1 MYVEKRENAIN
12 NRLNKTKLER
22 EVDHEQERIDRV
34 KKENAIKRVAA
45 AEKVHLILALIMSS
59 VQSETPLR
67 ERPSLN

>member
-1 MYVEKRENAIN
+1 MEKRENAIN

-45 AEKVHLILALIMSS
+45 AEKVQILALIMSS

>member
-1 MYVEKRENAIN
+1 VYVEKRENAIN

-45 AEKVHLILALIMSS
+45 AEKVQILALIMSS

>member
-1 MYVEKRENAIN
+1 VEKRENAIN

-45 AEKVHLILALIMSS
+45 AEKVQILALIMSS

>member
-45 AEKVHLILALIMSS
+45 AEKVQILALIMSS